1 MDTERLIRLAVA
13 GDFSVVRDFKIEAK
27 RRSDPYLNIILDLFK
42 FNKKMK
48 EDSLGSEFFSE
59 YSGYPTLIK
68 KHQDTIRNLSDE
80 QIEDIDKI
88 SSFIVP
94 YYKRKG
100 KMEVDRTPENFSFLK
115 LCRHIEISNE
125 DMLYYIGKCSK
136 LDGNYALTI
145 SSNSPVLKRY
155 TRNLLPKLGTIK
167 YLNLA
172 SFRSAEVLKHP
183 EYFRNLEC
191 LITSLYYGEVSYYLE
206 GDLKKSGL
214 QQVLENLT
222 ELNHLVTSIRWFRNI
237 PPNLKIKCLET
248 RIKAEFGWGS
258 SVLTDKPL
266 PLLNPEIL
274 VEKLLITL
282 TSENEIQLRTAIV
295 ALNKI
300 RERLPNV
307 KEIYLRVVSRR
318 LIKPISYMKLE
329 DWTTYSVNLF
339 VRELY

>member
-1 MDTERLIRLAVA
+1 MDAERLIRLAVT

-27 RRSDPYLNIILDLFK
+27 RRSDPYLNIILDLFN

-80 QIEDIDKI
+80 QIEHIDKI

-100 KMEVDRTPENFSFLK
+100 KMEVDQTPENFSFLK
-115 LCRHIEISNE
+115 LCRHIDISNE
-125 DMLYYIGKCSK
+125 DMLYYIGKSSK
-136 LDGNYALTI
+136 LAGDYGLTI

-155 TRNLLPKLGTIK
+155 TRHLLSKLGTIK

-172 SFRSAEVLKHP
+172 SFRSAEVLNYP
-183 EYFRNLEC
+183 DYFRDLEC
-191 LITSLYYGEVSYYLE
+191 LITSLYYGDVSYYLE

-214 QQVLENLT
+214 QQLLENLT
-222 ELNHLVTSIRWFRNI
+222 ELKHLVASIRWFRSI

-248 RIKAEFGWGS
+248 RINPNSVGGS
-258 SVLTDKPL
+258 SGVTGKPL
-266 PLLNPEIL
+266 PLLNPEIF
-274 VEKLLITL
+274 VEKLLITI
-282 TSENEIQLRTAIV
+282 TDVNDTQLRTAIGS
-295 ALNKI
+295 LNKL

-307 KEIYLRVVSRR
+307 KELYLRVVSPR
-318 LIKPISYMKLE
+318 LKPMNYTKLE
-329 DWTTYSVNLF
+329 DWTTYSVDLF